1 MFRLSEDEI
10 KECLERERPGLLKR
24 EPSVTR
30 AESHIKK
37 ALWNLKAMNH
47 NYQGEFY
54 DWAIIAGYYAMYFA
68 SLGALW
74 TIGLWGK
81 DHACVAKALRFFF
94 VGKGKLEEQYLKS
107 FEHAKK
113 LEEKYVER
121 LEEARRQRVK
131 VQYNI
136 VIVESKDA
144 EWMMNTAK
152 EFVRRL
158 EKLVGEIRG

>member
-1 MFRLSEDEI
+1 MNKKEI

-24 EPSVTR
+24 KPSTAK

-37 ALWNLKAMNH
+37 AFWNLKAMNH
-47 NYQGEFY
+47 NYQGAFY
-54 DWAIIAGYYAMYFA
+54 DWTIITGYYAMYFA
-68 SLGALW
+68 SLGTLW

-94 VGKGKLEEQYLKS
+94 VGKGKLEEKYLKS
-107 FEHAKK
+107 FDRAKK
-113 LEEKYVER
+113 LEEKYVDK
-121 LEEARRQRVK
+121 LEEARKERVK

-136 VIVESKDA
+136 VIVKARDA

-152 EFVRRL
+152 RFVRRL
-158 EKLVGEIRG
+158 EKLVNEIKC

>member
-1 MFRLSEDEI
+1 M
-10 KECLERERPGLLKR
+10 LKR
-24 EPSVTR
+24 EPSMAK

-47 NYQGEFY
+47 NYQGGFH

-81 DHACVAKALRFFF
+81 NHVCVAKALRFFF
-94 VGKGKLEEQYLKS
+94 AEKGRLEEEYLKA
-107 FEHAKK
+107 FEHAKN
-113 LEEKYVER
+113 LEEKYVEK
-121 LEEARRQRVK
+121 LEDAREQRVK

-136 VIVESKDA
+136 VLVESKDA
-144 EWMMNTAK
+144 EWMMKTAN

-158 EKLVGEIRG
+158 EKLVGEIKG